1 MPRSTKQVGL
11 NQLRVGIFVLVSIV
25 ILIFLILNAS
35 GDINPFKKRLHL
47 KARFADANGL
57 REGSEVRLS
66 GVRVGQIDKI
76 TLLPPSTEPTAQRVE
91 ALMTIDAVIDGR
103 PATERIRQDSTAQ
116 QGSPSLLGNE
126 MLINISPGTAL
137 APQVKDYDILRS
149 SSSNTVNDFATSGTD
164 VAQRLSKL
172 SDQLSGI
179 VKDVQEGKGTVGRLF
194 SDEALYNNLNATV
207 RETEEVMRLI
217 KSGNGSAGR
226 LVNDPAL
233 YNNANELATQLRTLA
248 EDLRAGKGT
257 AGKLLT
263 NDELYNRVNRT
274 ADRLD
279 HSVDQINSMIADI
292 NAGHGTLGHAVGPVS
307 LVQVRLHR
315 HEVHDPAEILFFTE
329 RQLNRRHDAAAG
341 FANGGK
347 SAVEARALTIEPVEE
362 DQPREPER
370 FGLCPHLLG
379 LHFGTRDRVNDDDR
393 GIGDVQR
400 GACVAEEIRHAG
412 RVDQIDF
419 DLVPLAPGGGGG

>member
-1 MPRSTKQVGL
+1 MPRSTKTVGL
-11 NQLRVGIFVLVSIV
+11 NQLRVGIFVLVSIL

-66 GVRVGQIDKI
+66 GVRVGKIDKI
-76 TLLPPSTEPTAQRVE
+76 TLLAPSTDANPQRVE
-91 ALMTIDAVIDGR
+91 ALMSIDAVIDGR

-137 APQVKDYDILRS
+137 APQVRDYDILRS
-149 SSSNTVNDFATSGTD
+149 SSSNTVNDFATSGTE

-172 SDQLSGI
+172 SEQLSSI
-179 VKDVQEGKGTVGRLF
+179 VKDVQDGKGTVGRLF
-194 SDEALYNNLNATV
+194 NDESLYNNLNATV

-226 LVNDPAL
+226 FVNDPAL
-233 YNNANELATQLRTLA
+233 YNNANELALQLRKIA
-248 EDLRAGKGT
+248 EELRAGKGT

-263 NDELYNRVNRT
+263 SDELYNRINRT

-279 HSVDQINSMIADI
+279 RSVDQINSMIADI
-292 NAGHGTLGHAVGPVS
+292 NAGHGTLGK
-307 LVQVRLHR
+307 LIKD
-315 HEVHDPAEILFFTE
+315 E
-329 RQLNRRHDAAAG
+329 QLYNDARAAIARFYTTAGRIDNMVAAAQRG
-341 FANGGK
+341 EVTVGK
-347 SAVEARALTIEPVEE
+347 LLTDDALYSNVNQLSSEGVKLIYDFRQNPKRYLTIKF
-362 DQPREPER
+362 QL
-370 FGLCPHLLG
+370 F
-379 LHFGTRDRVNDDDR
+379 
-393 GIGDVQR
+393 
-400 GACVAEEIRHAG
+400 
-412 RVDQIDF
+412 
-419 DLVPLAPGGGGG
+419 